1 MIWQPSILSL
11 QVTLVA
17 SALILVFG
25 LGLGIFLA
33 RVRFRGQ
40 IFVSTLL
47 NLPLV
52 LPPSVV
58 GYFLLL
64 ALGRGSP
71 IREWLRIDLLFTW
84 QAGAI
89 ASAVVAL
96 PLMVES
102 TRAAIANVS
111 PELEAAA
118 RTLGSTEPEVL
129 WRITLPLAH
138 RGILAGFGLSVAR
151 GLGEFGATLM
161 VAGSIP
167 GRTQTLPLAIY
178 DAVQMQRYG
187 LANAMVLMMTAIAFA
202 LLWWVRHLESK
213 QSPSQSPIAIRPE
226 IDSEIDLEINS
237 EVNPDEPIGGYSEA
251 APQLYPER
259 SFQR

>member
-1 MIWQPSILSL
+1 MIVQPLMLSL
-11 QVTLVA
+11 RVMAVA
-17 SALILVFG
+17 SGLILVLG

-33 RVRFRGQ
+33 RKPFRGQ
-40 IFVSTLL
+40 ILVSTLL

-58 GYFLLL
+58 GYVLLM

-71 IREWLRIDLLFTW
+71 IREWLGVDLLFTW

-89 ASAVVAL
+89 AATVVAL

-102 TRAAIANVS
+102 TRAAIAAVN

-118 RTLGSTEPEVL
+118 RTLGSSEADL
-129 WRITLPLAH
+129 LRRITLPLAY
-138 RGILAGFGLSVAR
+138 RGILAGFALSVAR

-178 DAVQMQRYG
+178 DAVQMQNYG
-187 LANAMVLMMTAIAFA
+187 LANQMVLVMITLAFA
-202 LLWWVRHLESK
+202 LLWWVRWLEHHQTRMQIPSK
-213 QSPSQSPIAIRPE
+213 
-226 IDSEIDLEINS
+226 
-237 EVNPDEPIGGYSEA
+237 GGLAKPWS
-251 APQLYPER
+251 
-259 SFQR
+259 

>member
-1 MIWQPSILSL
+1 MIWQPSLLSL
-11 QVTLVA
+11 QVTIVA
-17 SALILVFG
+17 SILILIIG
-25 LGLGIFLA
+25 LSLGIFLA
-33 RVRFRGQ
+33 RTQFPGQ

-64 ALGRGSP
+64 VLGRDSP
-71 IREWLRIDLLFTW
+71 LKEWLGIDLLFTW

-102 TRAAIANVS
+102 TRAAIASIN

-118 RTLGSTEPEVL
+118 RTLGSTEPELL
-129 WRITLPLAH
+129 WRITLPLAY

-161 VAGSIP
+161 VCGSIP

-178 DAVQMQRYG
+178 DAVQSQNYG
-187 LANAMVLMMTAIAFA
+187 LANVMVLLMTTIAFV
-202 LLWWVRHLESK
+202 LLLGVRRLEREN
-213 QSPSQSPIAIRPE
+213 AINR
-226 IDSEIDLEINS
+226 
-237 EVNPDEPIGGYSEA
+237 
-251 APQLYPER
+251 
-259 SFQR
+259 

>member
-1 MIWQPSILSL
+1 MIWQPLFLSL
-11 QVTLVA
+11 QVIGFASVA
-17 SALILVFG
+17 ILALG

-33 RVRFRGQ
+33 RTRFPGQ
-40 IFVSTLL
+40 LLVSTVL

-58 GYFLLL
+58 GYGLLL

-71 IREWLRIDLLFTW
+71 IQEVLGIQLLFTW
-84 QAGAI
+84 QAAAI
-89 ASAVVAL
+89 ASTVVAL

-102 TRAAIANVS
+102 TRVAIASVN

-118 RTLGSTEPEVL
+118 RTLGASELEVL
-129 WRITLPLAH
+129 WLISLPLAY
-138 RGILAGFGLSVAR
+138 RGVLAGFGLSVAR

-178 DAVQMQRYG
+178 DAVQMQDYQR
-187 LANAMVLMMTAIAFA
+187 ANQMVLMMTVIAFT
-202 LLWWVRHLESK
+202 LLWGVRLLENA
-213 QSPSQSPIAIRPE
+213 QETQ
-226 IDSEIDLEINS
+226 
-237 EVNPDEPIGGYSEA
+237 
-251 APQLYPER
+251 
-259 SFQR
+259 

>member
-1 MIWQPSILSL
+1 MIWQPSLLSL
-11 QVTLVA
+11 QVTIVA
-17 SALILVFG
+17 SGLILIIG

-33 RVRFRGQ
+33 RTQFPGQ
-40 IFVSTLL
+40 IFVSTVL

-64 ALGRGSP
+64 VLGRGSP
-71 IREWLRIDLLFTW
+71 LKEWLGIDLLFTW

-89 ASAVVAL
+89 ASAVVAM

-102 TRAAIANVS
+102 TRAAIASIN

-118 RTLGSTEPEVL
+118 RTLGSAELEVL
-129 WRITLPLAH
+129 WRITMPLAY

-161 VAGSIP
+161 VCGSIP

-178 DAVQMQRYG
+178 DAVQSQDYG
-187 LANAMVLMMTAIAFA
+187 LANVMVMVMTAIAFV
-202 LLWWVRHLESK
+202 LLLGVRRLE
-213 QSPSQSPIAIRPE
+213 RE
-226 IDSEIDLEINS
+226 HETN
-237 EVNPDEPIGGYSEA
+237 
-251 APQLYPER
+251 R
-259 SFQR
+259 

>member
-17 SALILVFG
+17 SILILVFG
-25 LGLGIFLA
+25 LSLGIFLA
-33 RVRFRGQ
+33 RTQFRGQ

-47 NLPLV
+47 NMPLV

-71 IREWLRIDLLFTW
+71 IKEWFGIDLLFTW

-89 ASAVVAL
+89 ASTVVAL

-102 TRAAIANVS
+102 TRAAIASIN

-118 RTLGSTEPEVL
+118 RTLGSTELELL
-129 WRITLPLAH
+129 WQITLPVAH
-138 RGILAGFGLSVAR
+138 RGILAGYGLSIAR

-161 VAGSIP
+161 VCGSIP

-178 DAVQMQRYG
+178 DAVQSQDYA
-187 LANAMVLMMTAIAFA
+187 LANVMVLIMTTIAFA
-202 LLWWVRHLESK
+202 LLWWVRLLERTK
-213 QSPSQSPIAIRPE
+213 K
-226 IDSEIDLEINS
+226 NK
-237 EVNPDEPIGGYSEA
+237 IG
-251 APQLYPER
+251 
-259 SFQR
+259 

>member
-1 MIWQPSILSL
+1 MIWQPLLLSL
-11 QVTLVA
+11 QVTLLA
-17 SALILVFG
+17 SLLILVFG
-25 LGLGIFLA
+25 LSLGIFLA
-33 RVRFRGQ
+33 RKQFPGQ

-58 GYFLLL
+58 GYCLLL

-71 IREWLRIDLLFTW
+71 VKEWFGIDLLFTW

-89 ASAVVAL
+89 ASTVVAL

-102 TRAAIANVS
+102 TRAAIANVN

-118 RTLGSTEPEVL
+118 RTLGSKEPEVL
-129 WRITLPLAH
+129 WRITLPLAY

-178 DAVQMQRYG
+178 DAVQSQNYG
-187 LANAMVLMMTAIAFA
+187 LANVMVLIMTTIAFS
-202 LLWWVRHLESK
+202 LLWWVRHLES
-213 QSPSQSPIAIRPE
+213 SQSQGQITVKPGESHRR
-226 IDSEIDLEINS
+226 
-237 EVNPDEPIGGYSEA
+237 YSEG
-251 APQLYPER
+251 PTQL
-259 SFQR
+259 

>member
-1 MIWQPSILSL
+1 MIWQPLILSL

-17 SALILVFG
+17 SLLILVFG
-25 LGLGIFLA
+25 LSLGIFLA
-33 RVRFRGQ
+33 RKQFPGQ
-40 IFVSTLL
+40 IFASTLL

-71 IREWLRIDLLFTW
+71 VKEWFGIDLLFTW

-89 ASAVVAL
+89 ASTVVAL

-102 TRAAIANVS
+102 TRAAIANVN

-118 RTLGSTEPEVL
+118 RTLGSKEPEVL
-129 WRITLPLAH
+129 WRITLPLAY

-178 DAVQMQRYG
+178 DAVQSQNYG
-187 LANAMVLMMTAIAFA
+187 LANVMVLIMTTIAFS
-202 LLWWVRHLESK
+202 LLWWVRHLES
-213 QSPSQSPIAIRPE
+213 SQSQSQIT
-226 IDSEIDLEINS
+226 
-237 EVNPDEPIGGYSEA
+237 VKPDESHRRYSEGT
-251 APQLYPER
+251 P
-259 SFQR
+259 

>member
-1 MIWQPSILSL
+1 MIWEPSLLSL
-11 QVTLVA
+11 QVTIVA
-17 SALILVFG
+17 SVLILVFG
-25 LGLGIFLA
+25 LSLGIFLA
-33 RVRFRGQ
+33 RTQFPGQ

-71 IREWLRIDLLFTW
+71 IKEWFGIDLLFTW
-84 QAGAI
+84 QAAAI
-89 ASAVVAL
+89 ASTVVAL

-102 TRAAIANVS
+102 TRAAIANVN

-118 RTLGSTEPEVL
+118 RTLGSTEWEVL
-129 WRITLPLAH
+129 RRVTIPTAY

-178 DAVQMQRYG
+178 DAVQSQNYD
-187 LANAMVLMMTAIAFA
+187 LANVMVLIMTTIAFA
-202 LLWWVRHLESK
+202 LLWWVRLLERQK
-213 QSPSQSPIAIRPE
+213 AKGKRQKGNVKRDKLKGMQDA
-226 IDSEIDLEINS
+226 
-237 EVNPDEPIGGYSEA
+237 GYTGEG
-251 APQLYPER
+251 
-259 SFQR
+259 F